1 MVKFGSIALLKGQ
14 IFMSDITNDLLLVVE
29 RLQNNAIAA
38 IPTETVYGLAANAFS
53 EVAIKKVFEVKN
65 RPLNHP
71 LIMHVAPEW
80 DLTTWVAHLSD
91 ETQALIKAFWP
102 GPLTIV
108 FPVKPKAIHPLVT
121 GGQNTVAIRAPR
133 HPLVQALLLELGQP
147 LVAPSANPYGKISPT
162 TAQHVQQSFPV
173 DDFIILDGGRCAIG
187 LESTIVNEVAP
198 GQYQIL
204 RQGMIDEHDIAAI
217 SAEPLIQG
225 RSDTRAPGGL
235 LTHYQPEK
243 RLYYTD
249 DIRGALSILEQ
260 QYQSP
265 FVLTFSKSSC
275 ESGVWSYTFPLTSDR
290 AAYELYYQLRV
301 ADLSLAD
308 CILIELPPNIGNWR
322 ALREKITKAGELI
335 LPHINETNYLE
346 LEA

>member
-14 IFMSDITNDLLLVVE
+14 MFMSDITNDLLLVVE

-80 DLTTWVAHLSD
+80 DLTAWVAHLSD

-249 DIRGALSILEQ
+249 DIRSALSILEQ
-260 QYQSP
+260 QNQSP
-265 FVLTFSKSSC
+265 FVLTFSKLSH
-275 ESGVWSYTFPLTSDR
+275 ESGALSYAFPLTSER

-301 ADLSLAD
+301 ADLSPAD
-308 CILIELPPNIGNWR
+308 CILIERPPNVGNWR
-322 ALREKITKAGELI
+322 ALREKITKAGVFI

-346 LEA
+346 FEA